1 MPTKRTK
8 MLNKFG
14 GQLTGRFLVRYLVVF
29 SVASFFFVFTYHS
42 YRNSVLED
50 LLVKSLVDG
59 VRSTNQECRPTDKI
73 AFMKTHKCASSTVEN
88 ILFRHALR
96 DKLNLAL
103 PSGGNY
109 LSRVKLFH
117 RNSVLHTKWGH
128 LPVNVFTLHNRWN
141 YPETIALM
149 GKSTFTF
156 TIIRDP
162 VDQFESLYV
171 YMGLN
176 KFYGKDFID
185 FVRALKN
192 NKYNVTDVNRRAV
205 GGLFGRN
212 QIAFDLGMSPAEFDN
227 KPLIIKEWIEQLDKQ
242 FELVLIAEK
251 MEQSLI
257 LLADF
262 LCWPLEYVTH
272 LELNARKPEMNVRLT
287 QDERDS
293 LAKWL
298 NVDTM
303 LYRHFSQ
310 RLDDHVT
317 NFNERNKPD
326 WIEEQMRI
334 LRRLNS
340 QVVERCVIERVGNEK
355 LKGKFL
361 ETSNSIMGY
370 LIHQNV
376 PECEF
381 YAMSEPAYL
390 NIFRERMA
398 QLAAVTPRNHTFTK
412 FW

>member
-1 MPTKRTK
+1 
-8 MLNKFG
+8 
-14 GQLTGRFLVRYLVVF
+14 
-29 SVASFFFVFTYHS
+29 
-42 YRNSVLED
+42 
-50 LLVKSLVDG
+50 
-59 VRSTNQECRPTDKI
+59 
-73 AFMKTHKCASSTVEN
+73 
-88 ILFRHALR
+88 
-96 DKLNLAL
+96 
-103 PSGGNY
+103 
-109 LSRVKLFH
+109 
-117 RNSVLHTKWGH
+117 
-128 LPVNVFTLHNRWN
+128 
-141 YPETIALM
+141 M

-185 FVRALKN
+185 FVRALKK

-326 WIEEQMRI
+326 WMEEQMQI

-370 LIHQNV
+370 LIHQ
-376 PECEF
+376 
-381 YAMSEPAYL
+381 
-390 NIFRERMA
+390 
-398 QLAAVTPRNHTFTK
+398 
-412 FW
+412 